1 MSEQTTE
8 EIHQARLANFEKL
21 KKMGQFSADFQE
33 DSEKFVEHQLKR
45 VGKSQ
50 SRVPFRAAIR
60 DKRRKREWA
69 DSLENL
75 PGKCDTLNEKECGKR
90 TDCFLSAYKTTDRGV
105 ETNFDLVK
113 EDGGFKKF
121 ICKNIYK
128 LEPVQAFSNTEMGK
142 IKRKT
147 LLKAKRIA
155 SMDDP
160 RNILK
165 NKLIDNTERRI
176 IRGETKNGGNKTKGK
191 KERKKKTRT
200 KKMRTKK
207 MRMKRMRTK
216 KMRTKKMR
224 TKKMR
229 TKKIKRT

>member
-8 EIHQARLANFEKL
+8 KIHQTRLANFEKL
-21 KKMGQFSADFQE
+21 KKTGQFSADFQE

-60 DKRRKREWA
+60 NKRRKREWA

-75 PGKCDTLNEKECGKR
+75 PGKCNTLNKQECGKR
-90 TDCFLSAYKTTDRGV
+90 TDCFLSAYKRTDRGV

-121 ICKNIYK
+121 ICKNIHK

-165 NKLIDNTERRI
+165 NKLIDNTERRMI
-176 IRGETKNGGNKTKGK
+176 TEETKNGGNKTKGK

-200 KKMRTKK
+200 KKMRMKR
-207 MRMKRMRTK
+207 MRTKRMRTK
-216 KMRTKKMR
+216 KMRTKRM
-224 TKKMR
+224 
-229 TKKIKRT
+229 KRT